1 MGNLTRYVACI
12 ELSTRE
18 GNMNLPI
25 LPRCELQAFVLD
37 GHTQTK
43 VPIKL
48 NATNVI
54 NVAGKTCGS
63 LQWFDCVNLLIWS
76 SFDPGRFTL
85 YIERAFKTDE
95 TTDDQQSAEL
105 CK

>member
-1 MGNLTRYVACI
+1 MDNLKYLACI

-18 GNMNLPI
+18 GNLNLPI
-25 LPRCELQAFVLD
+25 LPKCDMQAFLLD
-37 GHTQTK
+37 SRAKTK

-48 NATNVI
+48 NATNVVKVC
-54 NVAGKTCGS
+54 NKTCGS

-76 SFDPGRFTL
+76 SFEPERFTM
-85 YIERAFKTDE
+85 YIERVLKTDE
-95 TTDDQQSAEL
+95 TTEALQSAEL